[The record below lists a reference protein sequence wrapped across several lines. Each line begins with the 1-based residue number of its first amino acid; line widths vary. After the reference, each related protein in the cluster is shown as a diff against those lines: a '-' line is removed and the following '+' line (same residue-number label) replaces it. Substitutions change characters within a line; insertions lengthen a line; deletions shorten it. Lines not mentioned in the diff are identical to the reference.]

1 MHSVFQHLML
11 HAMMQHYTL
20 MSLFHAFPILHKIL
34 PLFSSVLVKV
44 SPLLR
49 AIIFQGHMKSQVN
62 ELLMDLGELD
72 RAEHEIVSSLDS
84 SAQQRLT

>member
-1 MHSVFQHLML
+1 
-11 HAMMQHYTL
+11 
-20 MSLFHAFPILHKIL
+20 
-34 PLFSSVLVKV
+34 
-44 SPLLR
+44 LLR